1 MSCEANMREPAP
13 SEAKLRTDHRAFAE
27 QKRLCLQRDARFQR
41 QHIHGVNV
49 REPAPCCIPSL
60 FALVGAMLSH
70 VRCANMLSL
79 QPYYQD

>member
-1 MSCEANMREPAP
+1 MFCEADMREPAP
-13 SEAKLRTDHRAFAE
+13 YEARLHSDHGAFAK
-27 QKRLCLQRDARFQR
+27 QKRPGYQRDARAQR